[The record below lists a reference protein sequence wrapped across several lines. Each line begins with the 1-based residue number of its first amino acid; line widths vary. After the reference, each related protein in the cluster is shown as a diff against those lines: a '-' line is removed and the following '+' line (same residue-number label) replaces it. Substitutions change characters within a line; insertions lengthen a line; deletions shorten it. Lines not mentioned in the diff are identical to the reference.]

1 MYNATNRDSVNHGY
15 GELDALKDLELA
27 TDLTYLHSAPL
38 YLETLIGQS
47 PEDTWP
53 VVSDNMQRLLELAV

>member
-1 MYNATNRDSVNHGY
+1 MYIATNRDSVNHGY

-27 TDLTYLHSAPL
+27 TELMYLHSVPL
-38 YLETLIGQS
+38 YIETLIGQS
-47 PEDTWP
+47 QEETLP